1 MENNKWIPVS
11 KELPKEREDVQVTYL
26 GYNDNKPYCNGFAY
40 YLHDDT
46 YCSSGWYWSTDDS
59 KVIVKIVAW
68 RINNDAYLGE

>member
-11 KELPKEREDVQVTYL
+11 KELPKEHEDVQVTYL

-40 YLHDDT
+40 YLYNNEYSDN
-46 YCSSGWYWSTDDS
+46 GWYWSTDDS
-59 KVIVKIVAW
+59 KVVVEIIAW